1 MIRPKQAKKILPKSE
16 LEQFEAIIDNQTSR
30 LSDARLRQKADIS
43 RRLRDKY
50 RRLARHQSVM
60 AKQKLTNETDV
71 SQNETRAEIFQ
82 ALLERIELEL
92 SRPNRGRSS
101 DASIS
106 VPLKRMKRSR
116 QELLDEVD
124 NDTARE
130 LADAK
135 RRELA

>member
-30 LSDARLRQKADIS
+30 ISDARLRQKAEIS

-50 RRLARHQSVM
+50 RRLARHQSVS

-82 ALLERIELEL
+82 ALLERIEVEL
-92 SRPNRGRSS
+92 ARPGRERSNAPVS
-101 DASIS
+101 E
-106 VPLKRMKRSR
+106 VPIRKKRTR

-124 NDTARE
+124 FDTARE
-130 LADAK
+130 FADAK